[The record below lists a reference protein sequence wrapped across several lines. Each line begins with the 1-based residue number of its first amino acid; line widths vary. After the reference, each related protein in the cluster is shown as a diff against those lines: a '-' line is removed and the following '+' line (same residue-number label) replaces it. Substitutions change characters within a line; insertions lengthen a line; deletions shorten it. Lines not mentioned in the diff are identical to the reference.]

1 MDKILFV
8 FITHQNNIEKTHRKV
23 SSMMDILNNRNYI
36 IVQGGC
42 DRNTYDINSK
52 ILSLNCNDKYEGLPE
67 KILKTYKYIIESDI
81 FDQYTHIIK
90 LDDDIIIRKSID
102 YNDIKDINYGGI
114 TQYNEGNR
122 NWHRGKCSNTSRFN
136 CNKYSG
142 IFVPWCKGGYGYVI
156 SRISINLIKNDSTY
170 KDVIYE
176 DLYIAILLKE
186 KNIHPKNIDDWK
198 LFFISPDHK

>member
-67 KILKTYKYIIESDI
+67 KIVKTYKYIIESDI
-81 FDQYTHIIK
+81 FDQYTP
-90 LDDDIIIRKSID
+90 
-102 YNDIKDINYGGI
+102 YY
-114 TQYNEGNR
+114 
-122 NWHRGKCSNTSRFN
+122 
-136 CNKYSG
+136 
-142 IFVPWCKGGYGYVI
+142 
-156 SRISINLIKNDSTY
+156 
-170 KDVIYE
+170 
-176 DLYIAILLKE
+176 
-186 KNIHPKNIDDWK
+186 
-198 LFFISPDHK
+198 